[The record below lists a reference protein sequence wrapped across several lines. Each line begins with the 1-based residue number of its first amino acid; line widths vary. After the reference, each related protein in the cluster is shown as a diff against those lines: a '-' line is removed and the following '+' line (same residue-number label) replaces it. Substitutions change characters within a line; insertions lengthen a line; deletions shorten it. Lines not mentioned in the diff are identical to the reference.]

1 MNGLI
6 DQCVQ
11 GSLVW
16 DVEQIL
22 SKDSIEEIVIG
33 TSLVKIVLVIFITFW
48 RVTHGETIDIKD
60 TKLRLDGTIVDAIN
74 LTTI

>member
-33 TSLVKIVLVIFITFW
+33 TSLVKIVLVVFVTFW
-48 RVTHGETIDIKD
+48 RVTHGETINVKNA
-60 TKLRLDGTIVDAIN
+60 KL
-74 LTTI
+74 

>member
-6 DQCVQ
+6 DQSVQ

-16 DVEQIL
+16 NVEQIL

-33 TSLVKIVLVIFITFW
+33 TSLVKIVLVILVTFR
-48 RVTHGETIDIKD
+48 RVTHGETINVKN
-60 TKLRLDGTIVDAIN
+60 TEL
-74 LTTI
+74 